1 VSEAITAE
9 AVLEATTTRVDA
21 RLEQFAQE
29 LGGGAPL
36 VEAVRYAISGGG
48 KRLRP
53 ALCVAAYR
61 AAGGEQ
67 EGIIDIAA
75 AIELIHTYSLV
86 HDDLPCMDDDALRR
100 GRPTTHVVYGSAIA
114 AVAGAA
120 LIPLAFR
127 LLARGGEQ
135 LDLASATIRAMTREL
150 ATAAGGSGMIG
161 GQLLDLAAEG
171 HAIAIDDL
179 EAIHHAKTGAL
190 IAASVRCGAL
200 AAGAAPPV
208 LQALRGYGRALGLAF
223 QIMDD
228 LLDETAN
235 TAALGKTAGKDR
247 ARKKA
252 TFPAMLGLEQT
263 GARAREE
270 LAAALHAIHGTGLG
284 TAELEALARFA
295 IERKH

>member
-1 VSEAITAE
+1 MSEDITAE
-9 AVLEATTTRVDA
+9 RLLQDASARVEVRLAQFGSELAGSTRLA
-21 RLEQFAQE
+21 
-29 LGGGAPL
+29 
-36 VEAVRYAISGGG
+36 EAVRYAISGGG

-53 ALCVAAYR
+53 ALCIAAYK

-67 EGIIDIAA
+67 EGIVDVAA

-100 GRPTTHVVYGSAIA
+100 GRPTTHVVYGTAVA

-120 LIPLAFR
+120 LIPSAFR
-127 LLARGGEQ
+127 LLARAGERLGLENAQ
-135 LDLASATIRAMTREL
+135 ILALSREL

-161 GQLLDLAAEG
+161 GQVLDLAAEG
-171 HAIAIDDL
+171 HAISIDDL
-179 EAIHHAKTGAL
+179 EAMHRAKTGAL

-200 AAGAAPPV
+200 AAGAPPQV
-208 LQALRGYGRALGLAF
+208 LQPLREYGRALGLAF

-247 ARKKA
+247 ARAKA

-263 GARAREE
+263 GVRAREE
-270 LAAALHAIHGTGLG
+270 LATALHAIRGIGLV
-284 TAELEALARFA
+284 TVELEALARFA